1 MDIIINQYY
10 EQQEETVKTLNNRHS
25 YFKNKRVNITI
36 NKNNSREYNTTLNN
50 VIFNGYFHQ
59 DGNLY
64 ISINYIKNNG
74 EPYEKES
81 KVKLEYNNNITI
93 IQNKN

>member
-10 EQQEETVKTLNNRHS
+10 EQQEETLKLLNNRHS
-25 YFKNKRVNITI
+25 YFQNKRVNITI
-36 NKNNSREYNTTLNN
+36 NKNNSTEYNTTLNN
-50 VIFNGYFHQ
+50 VIFNGYFQ
-59 DGNLY
+59 QNGNLY

-81 KVKLEYNNNITI
+81 KVKIEYNNNITI
-93 IQNKN
+93 IQNKD